1 MSTKNMFERL
11 SQNFMQQQFRRVDN
25 VVWDLMSNTTGILTK
40 NDAIAIL
47 IQDESSTLEDGKKTK
62 IDGSITINPLATM
75 SMAIPAYGQK
85 VSLDK
90 INVGDITVDGNGNA
104 NGWITE
110 IHNNGKFTIL
120 KTDGNEQKVNPPTVN
135 VMGFGEQSGLM
146 VVKPLFEVTGGN
158 SDSIKNMIMPMMLM
172 NDGNVNDSEMDKMM
186 QMMLMTSAMGNSGNM
201 GGNNMMQTMMMM
213 KMFGN
218 GNF

>member
-1 MSTKNMFERL
+1 MSTKNMVERL

-47 IQDESSTLEDGKKTK
+47 IQDESSTLEEVKKTK

-120 KTDGNEQKVNPPTVN
+120 KTDGNEQKINPPTVN

-146 VVKPLFEVTGGN
+146 VVKPLFNVTKGN
-158 SDSIKNMIMPMMLM
+158 TDSIKTMLMQMMMM
-172 NDGNVNDSEMDKMM
+172 NDGNVNDSQMDKMM
-186 QMMLMTSAMGNSGNM
+186 QMMLMSSSMGNSGGDNS
-201 GGNNMMQTMMMM
+201 MMQNMMMM